1 MDRQRILRR
10 LWHAMG
16 SLYDARYMA
25 AGPEKPGEGRAYPEM
40 DEKTF
45 SEIATLQDGL
55 QSLITRLKTEQEK
68 ADLES
73 AKVDL
78 GVSEEWIKAT
88 PWEQFQRY
96 ETDDSGM
103 SHYFQAELIAVHKAM
118 EVLKSLPAGE
128 RITYK
133 DLLTK
138 AVEFAN
144 QFPNIGAK
152 YRDTN
157 CRMYTLA
164 DYGLIAFDGDPEKWE
179 ECYVRLTA
187 KGYLARPEEW
197 YREKTEQPKD
207 ISSIEDEDSFLR
219 KLEELV

>member
-25 AGPEKPGEGRAYPEM
+25 AGPEKSGEGLAYPEM
-40 DEKTF
+40 DQRTF

-68 ADLES
+68 ADMEA

-96 ETDDSGM
+96 ETEDSGM
-103 SHYFQAELIAVHKAM
+103 SHYLQAELIAVHKAM
-118 EVLKSLPAGE
+118 EVLKGLPAGE
-128 RITYK
+128 KITYK
-133 DLLTK
+133 NLLTK

-144 QFPNIGAK
+144 QFPGIGAK
-152 YRDTN
+152 YRDAN
-157 CRMYTLA
+157 CRMYAMA
-164 DYGLIAFDGDPEKWE
+164 DYGLVEFDGDPEKWD
-179 ECYVRLTA
+179 ECHVRLTA

-197 YREKTEQPKD
+197 YTSKPERAAKD
-207 ISSIEDEDSFLR
+207 PDADLIEMLDKEFN
-219 KLEELV
+219 K